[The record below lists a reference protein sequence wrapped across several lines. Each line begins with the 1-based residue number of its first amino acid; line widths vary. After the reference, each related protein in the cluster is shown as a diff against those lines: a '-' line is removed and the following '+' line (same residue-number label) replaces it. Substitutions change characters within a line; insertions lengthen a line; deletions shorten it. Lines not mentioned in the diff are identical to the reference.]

1 MPAAINSSRHP
12 KDIMIITLTNEKI
25 NINNRKLYCTLS
37 QNILDKLSNSKMLRR
52 KSLSYKIV
60 INNQEKWLICPMIK
74 IPGHVNVVLWP
85 SIKLPFRKYPVHI
98 YFYAVALYLTT
109 GMSMRKTA
117 LKVCQKFGLENF
129 SHSTLC
135 RILKKLSSIV
145 DELLSILK
153 SALPPPE
160 TSPTIVQRDR
170 WDSVKITRYKKLL
183 SIVHPVLNKLQEVV
197 FSSTLNYIYFNRTQ
211 KFCC

>member
-1 MPAAINSSRHP
+1 
-12 KDIMIITLTNEKI
+12 MIITLTNEKI
-25 NINNRKLYCTLS
+25 NINNREIYCTLS
-37 QNILDKLSNSKMLRR
+37 QDVLNKLSNSRMLRR
-52 KSLSYKIV
+52 KSLSYRV
-60 INNQEKWLICPMIK
+60 AINNQEKWLICPMLK

-85 SIKLPFRKYPVHI
+85 SFKLPFRKYPVYI

-109 GMSMRKTA
+109 HMSMRKTA

-135 RILKKLSSIV
+135 RVLKKLSSIV
-145 DELLSILK
+145 EELLSILK

-160 TSPTIVQRDR
+160 ASPSIVQRVR
-170 WDSVKITRYKKLL
+170 WDTVQITGYKKLL
-183 SIVHPVLNKLQEVV
+183 SIVHPVLYKLQEVV

-211 KFCC
+211 KFLI